1 MTREEPYAERHAFL
15 IMAHKSASQINRLI
29 RVLDSA
35 KADIYLHIDKKA
47 GLDQNSI
54 VDPQFSSLKF
64 CPSIDVHWADYSQTK
79 CEVEML
85 RFATGVGHYAYYHL
99 LSESDFPLLSVGEM
113 AHRLEGSDKLYLHFA
128 RPDNVVATR
137 QFVNCYH
144 PFQKK
149 LAMVNRDSTFSIY
162 KVFEKLSIAG
172 QRFFRVNR
180 IPSDLVLKK
189 GANWFSIPDDF
200 ARFVVTKGAWIESQF
215 HSTRSSDEFFMQ
227 TIAYNN
233 PSYRERI
240 YSLKEDDSYETCLRH
255 IDWNRGNPYTF
266 VSADYDE
273 LLGSGMLFA
282 RKFDES
288 VDEEI
293 LVKLESHLKNK

>member
-54 VDPQFSSLKF
+54 VDPQISSLKF

-144 PFQKK
+144 PFQKS
-149 LAMVNRDSTFSIY
+149 LQW
-162 KVFEKLSIAG
+162 LIATAP
-172 QRFFRVNR
+172 FRYTRCLKSCPLRV
-180 IPSDLVLKK
+180 SD
-189 GANWFSIPDDF
+189 
-200 ARFVVTKGAWIESQF
+200 
-215 HSTRSSDEFFMQ
+215 
-227 TIAYNN
+227 Y
-233 PSYRERI
+233 
-240 YSLKEDDSYETCLRH
+240 
-255 IDWNRGNPYTF
+255 
-266 VSADYDE
+266 
-273 LLGSGMLFA
+273 LGSTGFPPILYSK
-282 RKFDES
+282 RGQIGS
-288 VDEEI
+288 VFLMISLD
-293 LVKLESHLKNK
+293 S